1 MSIVLVIAFC
11 ILMVLVIPVGHALI
25 IASGA
30 ALLWQGTMPLM
41 LVPQQMFAQTQSF
54 PMLALPFFM
63 LAGSLMMGGKLGK
76 ELLAF
81 ATELMGRF
89 RGGPLSTTVVASV
102 VFGGVSGSAVANAS
116 ALGSILIPWQRKQG
130 YPAGLCAANNATSA
144 VIDILI
150 PPSIPM
156 ILFAV
161 VSGVSIGDL
170 FLAGVLPGL
179 LMAGGFVAVC
189 WWNARRLDLSTEAPP
204 LDIRHVARLAM
215 LATPALILPVLILV
229 ALRFGFAT
237 PTEIA
242 VMAVLYA
249 LAASLVIYRDMS
261 WRRFHKAMIDAGIA
275 TGIVMMVIMG
285 SAAASWIL
293 TYDQVPQRF
302 AEWISTTLRE
312 PWLVIMAMNLIMLAI
327 GGPLDLAP
335 AILLLAPIFVP
346 LAQQIGMD
354 PLQLG
359 LMMVINLGVG
369 LYTPPV
375 GTTLFISTTIAG
387 STMAETTK
395 ALWPFFGVAIA
406 LLLAVSY
413 VPALTIRF

>member
-1 MSIVLVIAFC
+1 MSLALIVAFLALMIAVIPVAHALVIA
-11 ILMVLVIPVGHALI
+11 
-25 IASGA
+25 SGV
-30 ALLWQGTMPLM
+30 ALLWEGQMPLL
-41 LVPQQMFAQTQSF
+41 LVAQQMFGQTQSF
-54 PMLALPFFM
+54 PMLALPFFI
-63 LAGSLMMGGKLGK
+63 LAGTLIMEGKLGE
-76 ELLAF
+76 ELL
-81 ATELMGRF
+81 RF
-89 RGGPLSTTVVASV
+89 SGEIMQRLRGGALSTTVVGSV

-116 ALGSILIPWQRKQG
+116 ALGSVLIPWQKRQG

-156 ILFAV
+156 ILYAV

-170 FLAGVLPGL
+170 FMAGVLPGV
-179 LMAGGFVAVC
+179 LMAAGFIAVC
-189 WWNARRLDLSTEAPP
+189 WWQARRLNLASEMPP
-204 LDIRHVARLAM
+204 FDIRHVARLAL

-249 LAASLVIYRDMS
+249 LAASILIYRDMS
-261 WRRFHKAMIDAGIA
+261 WSRFRKAMIDAGIA

-293 TYDQVPQRF
+293 TYDQVPLHF
-302 AEWISTTLRE
+302 AAWVSTTLRE
-312 PWLVIMAMNLIMLAI
+312 PWLVILAMNIIMLLI

-335 AILLLAPIFVP
+335 AILLLAPIFMP
-346 LAQQIGMD
+346 LAQQIGLD

-359 LMMVINLGVG
+359 LMMVLNLGIG

-375 GTTLFISTTIAG
+375 GTTLFISSTIAG
-387 STMAETTK
+387 STMAETTR
-395 ALWPFFGVAIA
+395 ALWPFFFVAIA
-406 LLLAVSY
+406 LLLAISY
-413 VPALTIRF
+413 IPALTIY

>member
-1 MSIVLVIAFC
+1 MSLTLILAFVALMVAVIPVAHALVIA
-11 ILMVLVIPVGHALI
+11 
-25 IASGA
+25 SGF
-30 ALLWQGTMPLM
+30 ALLWDGGLPLL
-41 LVPQQMFAQTQSF
+41 LVAQQMFQQTQSF
-54 PMLALPFFM
+54 PMLALPFFI
-63 LAGSLMMGGKLGK
+63 LAGTLIMEGKLGE
-76 ELLAF
+76 ELL
-81 ATELMGRF
+81 RF
-89 RGGPLSTTVVASV
+89 SGEVMQRLRGGALSTTVVGSV

-116 ALGSILIPWQRKQG
+116 ALGSVLIPWQKRQG

-156 ILFAV
+156 ILYAV

-170 FLAGVLPGL
+170 FMAGVLPGI
-179 LMAGGFVAVC
+179 LMAAGFVAVC
-189 WWNARRLDLSTEAPP
+189 WWEARRLNLSTEAPP
-204 LDIRHVARLAM
+204 LDLGKLARLGFYA
-215 LATPALILPVLILV
+215 LPALILPVLILV

-249 LAASLVIYRDMS
+249 LVASLVIYRDLS
-261 WRRFHKAMIDAGIA
+261 WARFHKAMIDAGIA

-285 SAAASWIL
+285 SAVASWIL

-302 AEWISTTLRE
+302 AEWVSTTLHQ
-312 PWLVIMAMNLIMLAI
+312 PWLVILAMNIIMLAI

-346 LAQQIGMD
+346 LAQQIGLD
-354 PLQLG
+354 SLQLG
-359 LMMVINLGVG
+359 LIMVINLGIG

-375 GTTLFISTTIAG
+375 GTTLFISSTIAG

-395 ALWPFFGVAIA
+395 ALWPFFFVAIA
-406 LLLAVSY
+406 LLAAVSY
-413 VPALTIRF
+413 IPALTIRF

>member
-1 MSIVLVIAFC
+1 MSIVLVIVFC

-89 RGGPLSTTVVASV
+89 RGGPLSTTVLASV

-116 ALGSILIPWQRKQG
+116 ALGSILIPWQRRQG

-156 ILFAV
+156 ILFAL
-161 VSGVSIGDL
+161 VSGVSVADL
-170 FLAGVLPGL
+170 FTAGVLPGL
-179 LMAGGFVAVC
+179 LMAAGFILVC
-189 WWNARRLDLSTEAPP
+189 YWISRRRGYVSEAPS
-204 LDIRHVARLAM
+204 LGRRELIRVALRSS
-215 LATPALILPVLILV
+215 PALLMPVLILLG
-229 ALRFGFAT
+229 LRFGYAT

-242 VMAVLYA
+242 VLT
-249 LAASLVIYRDMS
+249 VIYSLALSAFLYRDLS
-261 WRRFHKAMIDAGIA
+261 WRRFYDAMIEAGVA
-275 TGIVMMVIMG
+275 TGIVMLVIMG
-285 SAAASWIL
+285 SAAVGWIL
-293 TYDQVPQRF
+293 TFDQVPVRF
-302 AEWISTTLRE
+302 ANWVSTTLHE
-312 PWLVIMAMNLIMLAI
+312 PVLIILAMNVLMLLV
-327 GGPLDLAP
+327 GMPLDLPP
-335 AILLLAPIFVP
+335 AILLLGPIFVP
-346 LAQQIGMD
+346 LAATIGLD
-354 PLQLG
+354 PVQLG
-359 LMMVINLGVG
+359 LIMILNLGIG
-369 LYTPPV
+369 LYTPPI
-375 GTTLFISTTIAG
+375 GTTLFISSSVAG
-387 STMAETTK
+387 SSLSETTRE
-395 ALWPFFGVAIA
+395 LWPFFAVAML
-406 LLLAVSY
+406 LLLALSY
-413 VPALTIRF
+413 IPALTLY